1 MLRALRD
8 SLSSIIYPQKCRV
21 CSGEVERTEDGVAC
35 ASCWNETR
43 FFTGNEMLCRK
54 CGAFFA
60 AEAAVVS
67 VSCHKCD
74 NHFYDKAAAAGVY
87 EKALAA
93 SIVDLKT
100 VPHLSKCLIA
110 AISSAVASEA
120 FADAELLVPIPLSRQ
135 RQHERGFNQ
144 AEIIA
149 EAVSRATH
157 ISIDSKS
164 LARKIHTQMH
174 RVGMD
179 QKARELTI
187 HNTFEVTRP
196 RLITGK
202 TIVLIDDVLTSGA
215 TASQAAKVLKKNGA
229 GRVNVFTLARAVM
242 S

>member
-1 MLRALRD
+1 MLRALQD

-21 CSGEVERTEDGVAC
+21 CSGEVEHADHGVAC

-60 AEAAVVS
+60 AEAAPVP

-74 NHFYDKAAAAGVY
+74 DHFYDRAAAAGIY

-100 VPHLSKCLIA
+100 RPHLSKHLIG
-110 AISSAVASEA
+110 AVASAAVSEL
-120 FADAELLVPIPLSRQ
+120 FEGTELLIPVPLSRQ
-135 RQHERGFNQ
+135 RLYERGFNQ

-149 EAVSRATH
+149 GLVSRAT
-157 ISIDSKS
+157 SIPIDGKS
-164 LARKIHTQMH
+164 LARKVHTQMH
-174 RVGMD
+174 RIGMD

-187 HNTFEVTRP
+187 HNAFEVVRP
-196 RLITGK
+196 RLIKGK
-202 TIVLIDDVLTSGA
+202 SVVLIDDVLTSGA
-215 TASQAAKVLKKNGA
+215 TASQAAKALKKNGA
-229 GRVNVFTLARAVM
+229 TSVNVFTLARAVM